1 MVCLLYTSVVTI
13 LLSFVA
19 FSLFALADTFGNY
32 NHIKTCT
39 NSIKDTNITYA
50 SVIKSLKIGSGMNAY
65 WSDYGDVYKR
75 QVLHIFLLIP

>member
-1 MVCLLYTSVVTI
+1 MKNAFKIGASGLKHKKIRLVVTI

-50 SVIKSLKIGSGMNAY
+50 SVIKSLKTAIMATAFE
-65 WSDYGDVYKR
+65 KMK
-75 QVLHIFLLIP
+75 